1 METAIKLY
9 KELCYIQTTD
19 WELIPIAEDLKTM
32 KMIYADKNQFI
43 DLWTE
48 LLSKRMIK
56 RIFSKKVDEIDNM
69 IVMINDKNLRARVQ
83 AEVDERRRNWKRLNK
98 EILDNIISRLWQ

>member
-56 RIFSKKVDEIDNM
+56 RIFAKKVDEIDNM

>member
-32 KMIYADKNQFI
+32 KMIYADKYQFI

-48 LLSKRMIK
+48 LLSKRMIR

-69 IVMINDKNLRARVQ
+69 IVLINDKNLRARVQ
-83 AEVDERRRNWKRLNK
+83 KEVDERRRNWKRVNK
-98 EILDNIISRLWQ
+98 EILDNIIQRLWA

>member
-98 EILDNIISRLWQ
+98 EILDNIIERLWQ

>member
-83 AEVDERRRNWKRLNK
+83 NEVDERRKNWKRLNK
-98 EILDNIISRLWQ
+98 EILDNIIERLWQ

>member
-83 AEVDERRRNWKRLNK
+83 NEVDERRRNWKRLNK
-98 EILDNIISRLWQ
+98 EILDNIIERLWQ